1 MFFRQRPL
9 QKQIAN
15 QYKDLL
21 NAIKNQNFE
30 SLEHLCEPNLTTEL
44 AAKIYEHTAFHGIQM
59 RIVGQKEEI
68 EVDIINHFYVTGMD
82 IDRKLNANLQDY
94 RMVERGNTL

>member
-44 AAKIYEHTAFHGIQM
+44 AAKIYDHTAFNGI
-59 RIVGQKEEI
+59 
-68 EVDIINHFYVTGMD
+68 
-82 IDRKLNANLQDY
+82 
-94 RMVERGNTL
+94 